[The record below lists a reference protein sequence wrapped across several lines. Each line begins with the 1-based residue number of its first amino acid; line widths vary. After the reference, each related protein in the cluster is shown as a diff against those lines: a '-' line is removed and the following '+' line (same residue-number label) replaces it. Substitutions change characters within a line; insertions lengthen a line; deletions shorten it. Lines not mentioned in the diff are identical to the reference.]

1 MASIICADDDE
12 GITLLYQRMLGD
24 KGHQVRVFASGAE
37 VLDAF
42 VQQPADLVI
51 LDLLMPGLS
60 GLETCRELRKRP
72 EAFEVPII
80 MVSGVAAETS
90 IFECLSSGADDYVLK
105 PMRPAEFYAKIAS
118 ALARRATRLSRDNCL
133 RPGAR
138 FAGRFDIRRQIA
150 GGGFSL
156 VFQAWDIARN
166 SDVALKIFDLPPA
179 RRADNSFVSTFL
191 HEAYQLSRLNHPVIV
206 KFFDFG
212 QSGEFHYLVMEYVEG
227 RSLEELLQAEGAL
240 SEIRAAQIGHAV
252 AGAIQYLDRQS
263 MLHRDIKPPNIL
275 ITGSGVKLLDF
286 GLARSVWDT
295 AGSGSDELRVTPFF
309 APPEIF
315 IKGEAL
321 DTRSDI
327 YSLGA
332 TLYYGAS
339 KVLPFDGATV
349 AAVIASHFAATPT
362 PLCLV
367 NPAVNK
373 AFSLLIEQTMARR
386 KEERPGIDEV
396 LLRLGRLAEVVTTT
410 SRVKDSGFMGSTHL
424 PQSSCFHEE
433 N

>member
-12 GITLLYQRMLGD
+12 SITRLYQNMLGS
-24 KGHQVRVFASGAE
+24 KGYQVRACASGAE
-37 VLDAF
+37 ALAAF
-42 VQQPADLVI
+42 AQQPADLVI

-72 EAFEVPII
+72 EAFGVPII

-105 PMRPAEFYAKIAS
+105 PMRPAELNAKVAS
-118 ALARRATRLSRDNCL
+118 ALARRTARLSRDNCL
-133 RPGAR
+133 RPGTR
-138 FAGRFDIRRQIA
+138 FADRFDIRRQIA
-150 GGGFSL
+150 GGGFSM
-156 VFQAWDIARN
+156 VFQARDIIRDT
-166 SDVALKIFDLPPA
+166 DVALKVFDLPPA
-179 RRADNSFVSTFL
+179 RRADNRFVSTFL
-191 HEAYQLSRLNHPVIV
+191 HEAYQLSRLDHPVIV
-206 KFFDFG
+206 KFYDFG
-212 QSGEFHYLVMEYVEG
+212 QCGELHYLVMEYVEG

-240 SEIRAAQIGHAV
+240 NEARIARIGRAI
-252 AGAIQYLDRQS
+252 AGAIQYLDRQN

-275 ITGSGVKLLDF
+275 ITGSDVKLLDF

-295 AGSGSDELRVTPFF
+295 AGSGPDELRVTPFF

-339 KVLPFDGATV
+339 KILPFDGATV
-349 AAVIASHFAATPT
+349 AEVIASHFAATPT

-367 NPAVNK
+367 NPAVSK
-373 AFSLLIEQTMARR
+373 AFSQLIEQMLARR
-386 KEERPGIDEV
+386 KDERPGIDEV
-396 LLRLGRLAEVVTTT
+396 LLRLGQLTGREGA
-410 SRVKDSGFMGSTHL
+410 
-424 PQSSCFHEE
+424 
-433 N
+433 